1 MTTSKRQKPARQDN
15 PVDMAAELR
24 AAVKSQDQAAAAA
37 MRAAVAHLRAAQQLE
52 AVARAIL
59 PSHRRYIG

>member
-1 MTTSKRQKPARQDN
+1 MTTKRQKPTRQDS
-15 PVDMAAELR
+15 PDDMAAVLR
-24 AAVKSQDQAAAAA
+24 AAVRSQDQAAAAA
-37 MRAAVAHLRAAQQLE
+37 MRAAVSHLRAAQQLE